1 MGRMRSRG
9 QQVLDRVVAQLGS
22 VEQAA
27 IQLGVSPTLLQRL
40 LKGQMPVPDQLL
52 VKAMDLLESKPPKSP
67 A

>member
-1 MGRMRSRG
+1 
-9 QQVLDRVVAQLGS
+9 VVAKLGS

-27 IQLGVSPTLLQRL
+27 IQLGVSPTLMQRL

-52 VKAMDLLESKPPKSP
+52 LKAMDLLESKPPKSP